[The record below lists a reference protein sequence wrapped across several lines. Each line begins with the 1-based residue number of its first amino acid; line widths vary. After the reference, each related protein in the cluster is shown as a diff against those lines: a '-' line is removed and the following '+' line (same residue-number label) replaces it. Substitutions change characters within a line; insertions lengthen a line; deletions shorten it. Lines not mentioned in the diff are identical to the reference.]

1 LVPAGRQ
8 RAHEVVVERDEQSD
22 ALENALYGFT
32 DKTITNIEVEKT
44 IRERKK

>member
-8 RAHEVVVERDEQSD
+8 RAHEVVVGRNEQSD
-22 ALENALYGFT
+22 ALENASYGST
-32 DKTITNIEVEKT
+32 DKSITKDDVKKM